1 MREFLNSFQKLEFD
15 KIKKYIQRY
24 SISDLSREQL
34 DKLVPS
40 VNVNEISENLSL
52 VTEMKLLIETDDQLP
67 LDNLSDIRISL
78 HRSAIEDY
86 ILPSVE
92 LHKIELILISSRLLH
107 TYFSRRSKLY
117 PLISSRVK
125 SINVEKILEYNI
137 HQAID
142 EEGKIR
148 DSASKEL
155 SSIRKQIVD
164 KSHAIRRNLESL
176 LKNIAGSD
184 WIQEEII
191 TTREG
196 RMVIPVKS
204 EYKNRVPG
212 FIHSASASGATVYIE
227 PTETLEVNN
236 EIRTLYFQEQ
246 REIEKIL
253 KELTQQV
260 REVKDKLLHNVQ
272 VLAELDFLQAKS
284 KYSIE
289 IIGSEPKIKIDG
301 DYRFVNAYHPLLL
314 QRHKKKDIVPLN
326 LEITDEFNTIIITGP
341 NAGGK
346 SVAMKT
352 VGLLSLLAQAGCH
365 IPASPESELRI
376 FSDIFV
382 DMGDEQ
388 SIENDLSSFSSHL
401 SNLKVILENANE
413 TSLVLLDEIGSGTDP
428 IEGSSIAAAVLE
440 HLTELKSINIATTH
454 HGNLKAFA
462 FETPRMQNAAM
473 EFDQTT
479 LQPTYHYRSGVPGSS
494 YAIEMAER
502 LNMSLGIIKRSRE
515 IKGSEANK
523 LEDLILDLEKK
534 SQELKSTLDTVNE
547 EKSRLNNLNLVYQN
561 KITVLEKEVKE
572 IKAQALDEAK
582 HIVRKANSIIEKSI
596 REIKESA
603 ADRQIIKKAKY
614 EIKQASNEFTILLNE
629 ITTAPEVIDFHVGD
643 KVHLKHS
650 NTTGEIISKHENDYY
665 IVLTGNIR
673 VKVDHKELIKITN
686 QEKLAHTVIHNQL
699 IETEIK
705 REIDLRG
712 MYGDEAITSVDKF
725 IDTALLSGIH
735 RIDIIH
741 GKGTGALRKRI
752 TEYLKTNPSVKSF
765 RLGEWNEGGSGVTVV
780 ELM

>member
-1 MREFLNSFQKLEFD
+1 MRDLLNSFEKLEFD

-24 SISDLSREQL
+24 SISDLSREHL

-40 VNVNEISENLSL
+40 VNISEIKENLSL
-52 VTEMKLLIETDDQLP
+52 VTEMKLLLETDDPLP
-67 LDNLSDIRISL
+67 LDNLSDIRTSL

-92 LHKIELILISSRLLH
+92 LHQIESVLITSRLLH
-107 TYFSRRSKLY
+107 TFFSRRSKLY
-117 PLISSRVK
+117 PLISLKVK
-125 SINVEKILEYNI
+125 SIHVEKILEYNI

-142 EEGKIR
+142 EDGKVK

-155 SSIRKQIVD
+155 SSVRRQIAN
-164 KSHAIRRNLESL
+164 KSHAVRRNLEVL
-176 LKNIAGSD
+176 LKNIAGSE

-196 RMVIPVKS
+196 RMVIPVKT

-227 PTETLEVNN
+227 PAETLDVNN

-246 REIEKIL
+246 REIERIL
-253 KELTQQV
+253 KDLTKQV
-260 REVKDKLLHNVQ
+260 REVKDKLLHNVH
-272 VLAELDFLQAKS
+272 VLAELDFIQSKA

-289 IIGSEPKIKIDG
+289 VIGSKPKMKSDG
-301 DYRFVNAYHPLLL
+301 DIRFINAYHPLLL
-314 QRHKKKDIVPLN
+314 QRHKRKDVVPLD

-365 IPASPESELRI
+365 IPASPESEVRI

-401 SNLKVILENANE
+401 NNLKVILENANE
-413 TSLVLLDEIGSGTDP
+413 RSLVLLDEIGSGTDP

-440 HLTELKSINIATTH
+440 HLTELNSINIATTH

-462 FETPRMQNAAM
+462 FETLRMQNAAM

-479 LQPTYHYRSGVPGSS
+479 LQPTYRYRSGVPGSS

-502 LNMSLGIIKRSRE
+502 LKMSSVIIKRSRE

-534 SQELKSTLDTVNE
+534 SQELKSTLDKVNE
-547 EKSRLNNLNLVYQN
+547 EKSRLHNLNLVYQN
-561 KITVLEKEVKE
+561 KITSLEKEVKE
-572 IKAQALDEAK
+572 TKARALDEAK
-582 HIVRKANSIIEKSI
+582 HIVRKANSVIEKSI
-596 REIKESA
+596 REIK
-603 ADRQIIKKAKY
+603 
-614 EIKQASNEFTILLNE
+614 
-629 ITTAPEVIDFHVGD
+629 
-643 KVHLKHS
+643 
-650 NTTGEIISKHENDYY
+650 
-665 IVLTGNIR
+665 
-673 VKVDHKELIKITN
+673 
-686 QEKLAHTVIHNQL
+686 
-699 IETEIK
+699 
-705 REIDLRG
+705 
-712 MYGDEAITSVDKF
+712 
-725 IDTALLSGIH
+725 
-735 RIDIIH
+735 
-741 GKGTGALRKRI
+741 
-752 TEYLKTNPSVKSF
+752 
-765 RLGEWNEGGSGVTVV
+765 
-780 ELM
+780 